1 MEEKEIMI
9 IMIMIKIKIRRI
21 KGSSTGGERE

>member
-1 MEEKEIMI
+1 MKEKEIMI